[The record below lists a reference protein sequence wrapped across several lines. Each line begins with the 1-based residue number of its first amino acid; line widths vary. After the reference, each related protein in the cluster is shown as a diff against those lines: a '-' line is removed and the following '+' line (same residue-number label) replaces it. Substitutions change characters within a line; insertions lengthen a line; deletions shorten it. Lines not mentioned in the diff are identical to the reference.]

1 MENLRISLIQFEV
14 VWENPEVNRLKLSEL
29 ISGLKGQTDLMLLPE
44 MFTTGFSMRANEQA
58 ETMAGESVSWMV
70 NQSRKHHAALAGSLI
85 IKDGG
90 QYFNR
95 FLFVTPEG
103 KIYHY
108 DKRHLFSIGEEHLY
122 FSSGKE
128 RVIVNFRGWRIIP
141 MVCYD
146 LRFPVWC
153 RSIKQADLMLF
164 VANWPEAR
172 KQVWQTLLKA
182 RAIEN
187 QVFVAGVN
195 RTGKDGAGIGY
206 QGESM
211 IIDPRGNVI
220 ADLGNK
226 TEDVATSDLSLKEL
240 KLFRDKFPV
249 GRDADS
255 FEIIL

>member
-1 MENLRISLIQFEV
+1 M
-14 VWENPEVNRLKLSEL
+14 KLSEL
-29 ISGLKGQTDLMLLPE
+29 LSGLNGQTDLMLLPE
-44 MFTTGFSMRANEQA
+44 MFTTGFSMRAKELA

-85 IKDGG
+85 IKDSG